1 VDVVLVVR
9 REVVVHHVGDAI
21 HIDTTSGDICSHKH
35 ADLPLT
41 EFIERT
47 ESLVLGAV

>member
-1 VDVVLVVR
+1 VDIVLMVW
-9 REVVVHHVGDAI
+9 REVVVHHVGAAI

-35 ADLPLT
+35 ADLSLA
-41 EFIERT
+41 EFIERA